1 MQYSSD
7 FITWSGTFAC
17 GIRLIDDQHK
27 ELINL
32 VNEMFCHATGNDKQE
47 REYFSKV
54 IQKAVRYIKVHFAT
68 EEKIMRA
75 MHYPDYAEHKKHHD
89 HFILEV
95 LYNIREY
102 ETEKHYT
109 LFSFTKYLKDWILS
123 HIGVVDKQYFLY
135 VKRMIATLKIGGRS
149 ENASVNVA

>member
-1 MQYSSD
+1 MKYSSD

-17 GIRLIDDQHK
+17 GIKLIDDQHK

-54 IQKAVRYIKVHFAT
+54 IQKTIHYIKVHFAT
-68 EEKIMRA
+68 EEKIMRTI
-75 MHYPDYAEHKKHHD
+75 HYPDYAEHKKHHD
-89 HFILEV
+89 HFILAI

-102 ETEKHYT
+102 ETEKHHT

-135 VKRMIATLKIGGRS
+135 VKRIMATREICERLKV
-149 ENASVNVA
+149 AAANVA